1 MHRLLGAFL
10 LAVLLV
16 PGPVRAQGDC
26 APDRLDIRSGGS
38 SVRFSVEVVDTPKG
52 RAVGLMNRPSMG
64 KFAGMLFVYPDA
76 KPVSFWMRNTLIP
89 LDMLFI
95 GADGVVDRVHENAI
109 PLDETPIFGG
119 EEIQYVVEINGGM
132 AGMLGIG
139 AGAEVRHPAISGP
152 DVVWSCD

>member
-1 MHRLLGAFL
+1 MKILFNAFL
-10 LAVLLV
+10 VVVLLV
-16 PGPVRAQGDC
+16 PGLARAQEDC

-38 SVRFSVEVVDTPKG
+38 SVRFSVEVVDTPQG

-64 KFAGMLFVYPDA
+64 KFAGMLFVYPSA
-76 KPVSFWMRNTLIP
+76 KPVSFWMRNTLIS

-95 GADGVVDRVHENAI
+95 GADGVVDRVHENAV

-132 AGMLGIG
+132 ARTLGIE

-152 DVVWSCD
+152 DVVWSCG